1 MVRPREVRDC
11 CLDDT
16 SGAFAPLCHARRT
29 TVHCSR
35 GPRGPADSEAVLG
48 KNLPPKNDHHE
59 VIAKYR
65 YDDVDQERHNHLWRD
80 QRCFFLKD
88 SHLFSNGLIASL
100 MALADQNTLRAL
112 KK

>member
-16 SGAFAPLCHARRT
+16 SGAFAPLCHAGRRT

-35 GPRGPADSEAVLG
+35 GPRGPADSEAVFG
-48 KNLPPKNDHHE
+48 RDLPPKNDHHE

-65 YDDVDQERHNHLWRD
+65 YDDVDRERDNHFWRD
-80 QRCFFLKD
+80 QRSFFLKG
-88 SHLFSNGLIASL
+88 SHLFLNGLTATLS
-100 MALADQNTLRAL
+100 ALAD
-112 KK
+112 